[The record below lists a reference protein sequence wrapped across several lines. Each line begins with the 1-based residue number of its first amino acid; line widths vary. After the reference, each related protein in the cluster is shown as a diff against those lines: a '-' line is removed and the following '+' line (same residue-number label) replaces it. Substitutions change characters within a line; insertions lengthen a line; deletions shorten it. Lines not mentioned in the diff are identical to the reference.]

1 MTVPMRVGFF
11 TEVYRPIINGVVA
24 SVDGLAGGLRALGH
38 DVYCFAPHIPGSD
51 EGDGALRMPSLP
63 LPTSTPYRLTV
74 PLVSRRNRRGIINH
88 LDVLHA
94 HSPFVTGW
102 MSVRY
107 ARRLHVPLVYT
118 YHTRLEEY
126 VHYLPFDP
134 KATRFAASTLT
145 RSFANLAD
153 AVIVPTPAMRQRL
166 AEIGVTAHIEV
177 VPSGIDLEHFGS
189 GKPRA
194 DLRQSLGTR
203 PGERLLLFVGRLGR
217 EKNVELLLD
226 ALTMTKV
233 SARLVIAGDGPERDA
248 LEARATELNV
258 SERVRFLGEVG
269 REELPDLY
277 ASVDA
282 FVFPSVS
289 ETQGLVLVEAMAA
302 GTAVIAADAPVVRD
316 VLGGA
321 GRLVP
326 LSAAA
331 FAEAI
336 DALPEAPDAPKNAE
350 NRRAAGRFGIDQQA
364 RHVAS
369 LYEALRSREIRAV
382 AP

>member
-1 MTVPMRVGFF
+1 MRVGFF

-24 SVDGLAGGLRALGH
+24 SVDGLAGGLRVLGH

-107 ARRLHVPLVYT
+107 ARRLHIPLVYT

-126 VHYLPFDP
+126 AHYLPFDP

-166 AEIGVTAHIEV
+166 AEIGVTAHIEI

-203 PGERLLLFVGRLGR
+203 PGEQLLLFVGRLGR
-217 EKNVELLLD
+217 EKNVDVLLD
-226 ALTMTKV
+226 ALTITKS
-233 SARLVIAGDGPERDA
+233 SARLAIAGDGPERET
-248 LEARATELNV
+248 LEARANELNLG
-258 SERVRFLGEVG
+258 ERVRFLGEVG
-269 REELPDLY
+269 RDELPDLY

-282 FVFPSVS
+282 FVFPSVT

-302 GTAVIAADAPVVRD
+302 GAAVIAADAPVVRE

-321 GRLVP
+321 GRLVAP
-326 LSAAA
+326 TAQA

-336 DALPEAPDAPKNAE
+336 DALPNTPDAARNAQ
-350 NRRAAGRFGIDQQA
+350 NRMAAARFGIDQQA

-369 LYEALRSREIRAV
+369 LYEALRSREIHAV

>member
-38 DVYCFAPHIPGSD
+38 EVYCFAPHIPGSD

-107 ARRLHVPLVYT
+107 ASRLHVPLVYT

-153 AVIVPTPAMRQRL
+153 AVIVPTPAMRRRL

-177 VPSGIDLEHFGS
+177 VPSGIDLEHFSS
-189 GKPRA
+189 GKRRA
-194 DLRQSLGTR
+194 DLRQSLGTK
-203 PGERLLLFVGRLGR
+203 PGEKLLLFVGRFGR

-226 ALTMTKV
+226 ALTITKV

-248 LEARATELNV
+248 LEARAKELQLG
-258 SERVRFLGEVG
+258 ERVRFLGEVG
-269 REELPDLY
+269 RDELPDLY

-282 FVFPSVS
+282 FVFPSVT

-302 GTAVIAADAPVVRD
+302 GAAVIAADAPVVRE

-326 LSAAA
+326 LSAKA

-336 DALPEAPDAPKNAE
+336 DELPEAPDAPKDAQ
-350 NRRAAGRFGIDQQA
+350 NRKAAARFGIEQQA
-364 RHVAS
+364 RLVAS